1 MKTNK
6 FFMAL
11 AMGLAVVAC
20 TPKTDPATEE
30 NPDGTPHKL
39 TAKEVA
45 PTKAQA
51 DSVAYLIGTY
61 FANIVK
67 FNHFGDLNQS
77 KIKQGF
83 NDALKAKG
91 NPDDSTYAKQFK
103 IDPSIIDRLFNEYLQ
118 KKAEELAINNAE
130 AEEKYLAKLDKNSE
144 ILKTESGLRY
154 TIIEAGSEEVKANLQ
169 DTVYVHYK
177 LQLND
182 GKVLEEVPAD
192 AESVQMTLSGN
203 IPGFKEGLQL
213 IGEGGKIKLYIPSE
227 LAYGQQG
234 NRGIDPNTPLEF
246 EVTLDKV
253 GKFVEPEPEPAKGA
267 KK

>member
-1 MKTNK
+1 
-6 FFMAL
+6 MAL

-20 TPKTDPATEE
+20 TPKTDTATGE
-30 NPDGTPHKL
+30 NADGTPHKL

-45 PTKAQA
+45 PSKAMT
-51 DSVAYLIGTY
+51 DSVAYLMGTY

-67 FNHFGDLNQS
+67 FNHFGDLNQA
-77 KIKQGF
+77 KIKEGF
-83 NDALKAKG
+83 NDALKAEG

-103 IDPSIIDRLFNEYLQ
+103 INPSVIDKLFNSYLQ
-118 KKAEELAINNAE
+118 KKGEEMAITNAE
-130 AEEKYLAKLDKNSE
+130 AEEKYFEKLDKKSE

-154 TIIEAGSEEVKANLQ
+154 TILEEGSEVKASLE

-177 LQLND
+177 LQLKD

-192 AESVQMTLSGN
+192 AEPVLLPLAGN
-203 IPGFKEGLQL
+203 IAGFKEGLQL

-227 LAYGQQG
+227 LAYGKPG
-234 NRGIDPNTPLEF
+234 NHSIEPNSPLEF

-253 GKFVEPEPEPAKGA
+253 GKAAVKEEK
-267 KK
+267 